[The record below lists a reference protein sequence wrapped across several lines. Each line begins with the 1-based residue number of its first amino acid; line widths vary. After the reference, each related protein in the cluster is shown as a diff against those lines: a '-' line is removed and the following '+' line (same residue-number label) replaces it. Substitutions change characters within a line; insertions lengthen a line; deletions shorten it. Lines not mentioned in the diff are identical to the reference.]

1 MKKTTNNNQNRLSAF
16 ALTRSA
22 GRTRGSL
29 RHPARLAFLVALTL
43 ITLVS
48 VVIPSA
54 AADTKAAHPAVTLAK
69 LAGPWQATLGGVGTC
84 GNVSFVITFTLNS
97 SGVGSNVDVFYHTE
111 NCGDG
116 ENTDQVFNITSLNS
130 DGSGTAEWSGVGG
143 TNTFSIQVSANHQVF
158 NMVDITDAGIYKWGT
173 AIRQ

>member
-1 MKKTTNNNQNRLSAF
+1 MKETNHDNQNRLSVF
-16 ALTRSA
+16 ALTHSA
-22 GRTRGSL
+22 GRTMGPLCQR
-29 RHPARLAFLVALTL
+29 ARLAFLVALTL

-54 AADTKAAHPAVTLAK
+54 AEDGKVAHPAVKLAN

-111 NCGDG
+111 TCGDG
-116 ENTDQVFNITSLNS
+116 ENTNQVFNITSLNS

-143 TNTFSIQVSANHQVF
+143 TNTFSIQVSSNHQVF
-158 NMVDITDAGIYKWGT
+158 NLVDITDSGIYKWGT